1 MANNCHAGLFTLHL
15 VNLLTCHVNC
25 VFAICSSFLIVTM
38 VVSGVRRNIYWRRR
52 KEQRPP
58 FWFESARGVPI
69 LPKPRW
75 PTNQDCLISFERSR
89 SVVLSHSA
97 FSHDVTSA
105 MSVFQNNS
113 LGVEP
118 FSYAKT
124 FFYSWLLSEKALLR
138 RFRDLKNLTYAENL
152 GIFLKAL
159 LVAFSISYV
168 FTVSVHAETI
178 VNNTICK
185 WSPELIFPDKSRSHV
200 LTAVNPACVAGGI
213 YRALLL
219 QSTGAVIVF
228 VQAVTAS

>member
-1 MANNCHAGLFTLHL
+1 
-15 VNLLTCHVNC
+15 
-25 VFAICSSFLIVTM
+25 
-38 VVSGVRRNIYWRRR
+38 
-52 KEQRPP
+52 
-58 FWFESARGVPI
+58 
-69 LPKPRW
+69 
-75 PTNQDCLISFERSR
+75 
-89 SVVLSHSA
+89 
-97 FSHDVTSA
+97 

-228 VQAVTAS
+228 VQPVAAS